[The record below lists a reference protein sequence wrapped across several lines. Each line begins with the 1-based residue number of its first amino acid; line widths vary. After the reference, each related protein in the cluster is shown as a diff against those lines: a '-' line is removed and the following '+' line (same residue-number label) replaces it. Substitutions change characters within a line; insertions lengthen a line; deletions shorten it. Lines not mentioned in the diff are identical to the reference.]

1 VLVRTGL
8 AEFPGVAV
16 STRARVAG
24 HAVLAGA
31 PVLAVVADTVVYV
44 CTEEGEHVE

>member
-1 VLVRTGL
+1 MLVRTCL

-16 STRARVAG
+16 SARARVAG

-31 PVLAVVADTVVYV
+31 PVLAVVAYTVVYV
-44 CTEEGEHVE
+44 CMENGEHVE